1 MIIKN
6 IESKIKLALIVS
18 ILSIVSGLSLAF
30 LGVYQ
35 GIRIAENAS
44 EQIYVLNI
52 DGVPSLAQRSDS
64 ETSFE
69 LEAKS
74 TIKTFHRL
82 FFTLPPDDKY
92 IERTISEALYL
103 IDESGVKQRNA
114 LLDKGFYND
123 ILSHSANFTIVCDSI
138 TLDQASMTFRYYGK
152 QRIEKKYSLTTRE
165 LITTGGLRK
174 IARTEN
180 NPFGY
185 LIIDY
190 RTISNRDLA
199 EERKQSL

>member
-6 IESKIKLALIVS
+6 IEQKIKIALIVS
-18 ILSIVSGLSLAF
+18 VLSIVSGVVLAC
-30 LGVYQ
+30 LGIYQ
-35 GIRIAENAS
+35 GVRMADNAS
-44 EQIYVLNI
+44 NQIYVMTNEGI
-52 DGVPSLAQRSDS
+52 PSIATRSDS
-64 ETSFE
+64 KASFE

-74 TIKTFHRL
+74 TIRTFHRL

-92 IERTISEALYL
+92 IEQTINEALYL

-123 ILSHSANFTIVCDSI
+123 ILSHSANFTIICDSI
-138 TLDQASMTFRYYGK
+138 TLDQGSMTFRYYGK

-174 IARTEN
+174 ISRTEN

-190 RTISNRDLA
+190 RTISNRDLT
-199 EERKQSL
+199 EERKQVL